1 MLKGF
6 QIVCCSMDVPPVVR
20 VFLSF
25 FSTEVLPNKGWVT
38 MCPLL
43 YSYLLKPFMNPY
55 EDWKDE
61 FVWVRG
67 RGNALSLLQGR
78 KEILFSHIMD
88 IGSLNYQ
95 RDRHYD
101 LSPLEKEAIHI
112 LKCFHYRDTHT
123 LITWDPADENGGTG
137 VSRYERI
144 TFDLIPCLFMYMW

>member
-1 MLKGF
+1 
-6 QIVCCSMDVPPVVR
+6 MDVPLVVR

-25 FSTEVLPNKGWVT
+25 FNTEVLPNKGWVT

-61 FVWVRG
+61 FVRVRG
-67 RGNALSLLQGR
+67 RVLSRYCRGER
-78 KEILFSHIMD
+78 KPFFSSIMD

-95 RDRHYD
+95 RARHYA
-101 LSPLEKEAIHI
+101 LSPLEKKSIRI

-123 LITWDPADENGGTG
+123 LITWDPEDENGGTG

-144 TFDLIPCLFMYMW
+144 TFDLIPCLFMYM